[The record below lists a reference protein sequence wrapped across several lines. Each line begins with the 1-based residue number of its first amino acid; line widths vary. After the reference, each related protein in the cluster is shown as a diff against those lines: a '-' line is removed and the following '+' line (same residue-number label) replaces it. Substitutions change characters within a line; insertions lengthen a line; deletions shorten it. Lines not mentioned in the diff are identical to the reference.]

1 MGLIHG
7 QYDGRKE
14 GFVPGGSSLHNCM
27 SPHGNDAE
35 VYEAASNADLKPQ
48 YIKDTMAFMFETCLL
63 YKPTK
68 FAMETE
74 HLQQDYSG
82 CWQGLKK
89 HFTGK

>member
-14 GFVPGGSSLHNCM
+14 GFVPGGCSLHNCM

-35 VYEAASNADLKPQ
+35 VYETASDAELQPH
-48 YIKDTMAFMFETCLL
+48 YIKDTMAFMFETSMV

-68 FAMETE
+68 FALETE
-74 HLQQDYSG
+74 YRQFDYSD
-82 CWQGLKK
+82 CWQGLQK
-89 HFTGK
+89 HFSG